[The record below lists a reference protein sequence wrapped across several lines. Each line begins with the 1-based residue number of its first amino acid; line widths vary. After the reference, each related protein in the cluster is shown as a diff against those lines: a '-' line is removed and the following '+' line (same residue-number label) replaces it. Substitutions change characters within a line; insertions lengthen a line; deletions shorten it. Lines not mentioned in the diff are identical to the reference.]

1 MVLGPHRVR
10 GCRMTCKG
18 AGGFGQEK
26 VFAAHLAQ
34 VNITRQ
40 HMHKVKPSASR

>member
-1 MVLGPHRVR
+1 MVLGPHRAR

-26 VFAAHLAQ
+26 AFAAHLAQ
-34 VNITRQ
+34 VNITRR
-40 HMHKVKPSASR
+40 HMHRVTLSVSR